1 MEPSTSLKGTTMK
14 ASVGDR
20 LVLAS
25 SVVDGTVRDGVV
37 IAVRHDDGSPPYTV
51 RWSDS
56 GEETLVW
63 PGPDAHVEHGSAS
76 GHAPTAAPSVGAVTW
91 RVQVT
96 LSHEGPETTAQA
108 VLVAGNPD
116 HLGASGHSRRNPED
130 DSVVAIGDEV
140 AVARALRRLADRLID
155 TAEEQI
161 EDSTGRPARIHA

>member
-1 MEPSTSLKGTTMK
+1 MK

-25 SVVDGTVRDGVV
+25 SVVDGTVRDGTVV
-37 IAVRHDDGSPPYTV
+37 AVRHADGSPPYTV
-51 RWSDS
+51 RWHDT
-56 GEETLVW
+56 GEESLVF
-63 PGPDAHVEHGSAS
+63 PGPDAHVEHG
-76 GHAPTAAPSVGAVTW
+76 GHAAVAEAGPVASTW

-96 LSHEGPETTAQA
+96 LSREGPETTAQA

-116 HLGASGHSRRNPED
+116 HLGAVGHARRSPGD
-130 DSVVAIGDEV
+130 DEVAVIGDEV

-161 EDSTGRPARIHA
+161 EDSTGRPARVHG

>member
-1 MEPSTSLKGTTMK
+1 MK

-25 SVVDGTVRDGVV
+25 SVVDGTVRDGVIV
-37 IAVRHDDGSPPYTV
+37 AVRHDDGSPPYTV
-51 RWSDS
+51 RWSDT

-63 PGPDAHVEHGSAS
+63 PGPDAHVEHGAA
-76 GHAPTAAPSVGAVTW
+76 GTPAPAGDRPAEVITW

-108 VLVAGNPD
+108 VLVAGSPD
-116 HLGASGHSRRNPED
+116 HLGATGRSRRNPED
-130 DSVVAIGDEV
+130 DTVVVIGDEV

-161 EDSTGRPARIHA
+161 EDSTGRPARVHA

>member
-1 MEPSTSLKGTTMK
+1 MK

-25 SVVDGTVRDGVV
+25 SVVDGAVRDGTV
-37 IAVRHDDGSPPYTV
+37 IAVRHPDGSPPYTV
-51 RWSDS
+51 RWHDT
-56 GEETLVW
+56 GEESLVY
-63 PGPDAHVEHGSAS
+63 PGPDAHVEVGGDVAPPVSAPPV
-76 GHAPTAAPSVGAVTW
+76 ATTW

-116 HLGASGHSRRNPED
+116 HLGAVGRARLNPED
-130 DSVVAIGDEV
+130 TAVEVIGDEV

-155 TAEEQI
+155 TAEDEI
-161 EDSTGRPARIHA
+161 SEHTGHSAHVHA